1 MPTKRS
7 QRATAA
13 VVAGAAATMLAPSFV
28 GPSASSKLS
37 AVTSAPAPVAASAPA
52 SGVGAGASILGAGAA
67 ALAATAAVRPTKRCA
82 KKDKAV
88 RLATATEVDVDTE
101 CINAIRFLAVD
112 AVNKANSGHPGAP
125 MGQAPIGYLLFAE
138 EMQYNPEDPK
148 WVNRDRFVL
157 SSGHGCML
165 QYSLLH
171 LAGYDSVSIDDIKQ
185 FRQWGSK
192 TPGHPENFE
201 TDGIEVTTGPLGMGI
216 SNAVGLAAAEAHL
229 AAVYN
234 KPGMELID
242 HYTYTIAGDGCM
254 QEGIS
259 HEACAYAGHLGL
271 GKLIA
276 FYDDNGIT
284 IDGHTDLSFTE
295 DVGKRFEAYG
305 WQVLEVPEGN
315 TDVDAIRKAIKEA
328 KACTDKP
335 TLIKVKTTIGFG
347 SPNKADS
354 HDAHGAPLGADEA
367 EATRKQ
373 LGWNYGEFEVPDQV
387 YDTFRKHA
395 KAGSEKQAAWNK
407 MWKEYQ
413 EKEPELAAQF
423 KRAVMDRKLPD
434 NWTDALPKVTPEDK
448 GKATRLHSQDC
459 LNAIANV
466 LPEFMGG
473 SADLAPSNMTLMK
486 CTGDFLKDSYSERNM
501 RFGIREFGMGAV
513 SNALSLDKTGII
525 PYCATF
531 TIFTDYMRGAI
542 RIAALSQAGTIF
554 VTTHDSIAVGEDG
567 PTHQPIETI
576 PSLRLIP
583 DLTVMRPAD
592 GNETA
597 GAYKYAVERSKNES
611 RPTMMAFSRQAVDN
625 LPNSSIENTLK
636 GAYEVIECEKPELI
650 LIGTGSEVGLC
661 VDAAKKLDKKVRVVS
676 MPSCEVYRE
685 QPDSYK
691 SKLLPADVPKMSVE
705 AACTAGWGE
714 FADAFVG
721 IDVFGASAPG
731 GTCLDKFGFNVDNV
745 VSCAER
751 LLEHLACTKKLS
763 AVTSAPAPVAASAP
777 ASGVGAGA
785 SILGAGAA
793 ALAATAAV
801 RPNKR
806 CAKKDN
812 VVRLATATE
821 VDVDTE
827 CINAIRFLAVD
838 AVNKANSGHPG
849 APMGQ
854 APIGYLLFAEEMQ
867 YNPEDPKWVNRDRFV
882 LSSGH
887 GCMLQ
892 YSLLHLAG
900 YDSVSIDDIKQF
912 RQTTGP
918 LGMGISNAVGLA
930 AAEAH
935 LAAVYNKPG
944 MELID
949 HYTYTIAGD
958 GCMQEGIS
966 HEACAYAGHLGLGK
980 LIAFYDD
987 NGITIDGHTDLSFT
1001 EDVGKRFEAY
1011 GWQVL
1016 EVSEGNTDVDAIRKA
1031 IKEAKACT
1039 DKPTLIKVKTTIGFG
1054 SPNKADSHDAH
1065 GAPLGADEAEATRKQ
1080 LGWNYGEFEVPEQV
1094 YDTFRKHAKAG
1105 SEKQAAWNK
1114 MWKEYQ
1120 EKEPEL
1126 AAQFKRAVMD
1136 RKLPDNWTDALPK
1149 VTPEDKGKATRLHS
1163 QDCLNAIANVL
1174 PEFMG
1179 GSADLAP
1186 SNMTLMKCTGDFLKD
1201 SYSERNMRFGIREFG
1216 MGAVSNALS
1225 LDKTGIIPYCATFT
1239 IFTDYMRGAIR
1250 IAALS
1255 QAGSIFVTTH
1265 DSIAVGEDG
1274 PTHQPIET
1282 LPSLRLIP
1290 DLTVMR
1296 PADGNETAG
1305 AYKYAVERS
1314 KNESRPTMMAFSRQ
1328 AVDNLPNSSI
1338 ENTMKGAYEVIECE
1352 KPELILI
1359 GTGSEV
1365 GLCVDAAKKL
1375 DGQVR
1380 VVSMPSCEVFRAQP
1394 DSYKSKLL
1402 PADVPKMSVEAAC
1415 TSGWGEFA
1423 DAFVGIDVFGASA
1436 PGGTCLDK
1444 FGFNVDNVTSCA
1456 ERCLKGERGV
1466 LSNGSQGKH

>member
-1 MPTKRS
+1 MPTTRS

-13 VVAGAAATMLAPSFV
+13 VAAGAAATMLVPAFVAPT
-28 GPSASSKLS
+28 KLNV
-37 AVTSAPAPVAASAPA
+37 VTSAPAPVASAAPTSAVGASA
-52 SGVGAGASILGAGAA
+52 SVVGAGAA
-67 ALAATAAVRPTKRCA
+67 ALAAAATVRPSKRCA
-82 KKDKAV
+82 KKEKVV
-88 RLATATEVDVDTE
+88 RMATATEVDVDTE

-171 LAGYDSVSIDDIKQ
+171 LAGYKSVSIDDIKQ

-201 TDGIEVTTGPLGMGI
+201 TEGIEVTTGPLGMGI

-295 DVGKRFEAYG
+295 DVGKRFEGYG

-373 LGWNYGEFEVPDQV
+373 LGWNYGEFEVPEQV
-387 YDTFRKHA
+387 YDTFSKHA
-395 KAGSEKQAAWNK
+395 KAGAEKQAAWEK

-423 KRAVMDRKLPD
+423 QRAVVDRKLPE
-434 NWTDALPKVTPEDK
+434 NWDDALPKVTPEDK

-486 CTGDFLKDSYSERNM
+486 CTGDFLKDSYAERNM

-513 SNALSLDKTGII
+513 ANALSLDKTGMI

-611 RPTMMAFSRQAVDN
+611 RPTMMAFSRQAVPN
-625 LPNSSIENTLK
+625 LPNSSVENTLK
-636 GAYEVIECEKPELI
+636 GAYEVIECADPELI

-661 VDAAKKLDKKVRVVS
+661 VDAAEKLDKK
-676 MPSCEVYRE
+676 
-685 QPDSYK
+685 
-691 SKLLPADVPKMSVE
+691 
-705 AACTAGWGE
+705 
-714 FADAFVG
+714 
-721 IDVFGASAPG
+721 
-731 GTCLDKFGFNVDNV
+731 
-745 VSCAER
+745 
-751 LLEHLACTKKLS
+751 
-763 AVTSAPAPVAASAP
+763 
-777 ASGVGAGA
+777 
-785 SILGAGAA
+785 
-793 ALAATAAV
+793 
-801 RPNKR
+801 
-806 CAKKDN
+806 
-812 VVRLATATE
+812 
-821 VDVDTE
+821 
-827 CINAIRFLAVD
+827 
-838 AVNKANSGHPG
+838 
-849 APMGQ
+849 
-854 APIGYLLFAEEMQ
+854 
-867 YNPEDPKWVNRDRFV
+867 
-882 LSSGH
+882 
-887 GCMLQ
+887 
-892 YSLLHLAG
+892 
-900 YDSVSIDDIKQF
+900 
-912 RQTTGP
+912 
-918 LGMGISNAVGLA
+918 
-930 AAEAH
+930 
-935 LAAVYNKPG
+935 
-944 MELID
+944 
-949 HYTYTIAGD
+949 
-958 GCMQEGIS
+958 
-966 HEACAYAGHLGLGK
+966 
-980 LIAFYDD
+980 
-987 NGITIDGHTDLSFT
+987 
-1001 EDVGKRFEAY
+1001 
-1011 GWQVL
+1011 
-1016 EVSEGNTDVDAIRKA
+1016 
-1031 IKEAKACT
+1031 
-1039 DKPTLIKVKTTIGFG
+1039 
-1054 SPNKADSHDAH
+1054 
-1065 GAPLGADEAEATRKQ
+1065 
-1080 LGWNYGEFEVPEQV
+1080 
-1094 YDTFRKHAKAG
+1094 
-1105 SEKQAAWNK
+1105 
-1114 MWKEYQ
+1114 
-1120 EKEPEL
+1120 
-1126 AAQFKRAVMD
+1126 
-1136 RKLPDNWTDALPK
+1136 
-1149 VTPEDKGKATRLHS
+1149 
-1163 QDCLNAIANVL
+1163 
-1174 PEFMG
+1174 
-1179 GSADLAP
+1179 
-1186 SNMTLMKCTGDFLKD
+1186 
-1201 SYSERNMRFGIREFG
+1201 
-1216 MGAVSNALS
+1216 
-1225 LDKTGIIPYCATFT
+1225 
-1239 IFTDYMRGAIR
+1239 
-1250 IAALS
+1250 
-1255 QAGSIFVTTH
+1255 
-1265 DSIAVGEDG
+1265 
-1274 PTHQPIET
+1274 
-1282 LPSLRLIP
+1282 
-1290 DLTVMR
+1290 
-1296 PADGNETAG
+1296 
-1305 AYKYAVERS
+1305 
-1314 KNESRPTMMAFSRQ
+1314 
-1328 AVDNLPNSSI
+1328 
-1338 ENTMKGAYEVIECE
+1338 
-1352 KPELILI
+1352 
-1359 GTGSEV
+1359 
-1365 GLCVDAAKKL
+1365 
-1375 DGQVR
+1375 VR

-1394 DSYKSKLL
+1394 DSYKSELL

-1456 ERCLKGERGV
+1456 ERCLSGERGV